1 MDSLCHSEKRVLR
14 PWLTHE
20 LAQLREMYERGDPVP
35 TIAAA
40 LNVSEMRVKEMA
52 RRSRIF
58 RSPEAA
64 QAHAVT
70 PSWRRIRAALA
81 EKGSLTVLQLG
92 DIVQI
97 SPGIIRRELKIHRV
111 ELRIIQVVPTGGKP
125 ACVWAL
131 ADQPLSI
138 TP

>member
-1 MDSLCHSEKRVLR
+1 METLCHSEKRVLR

-20 LAQLREMYERGDPVP
+20 LAQLREMYERGDSVQV
-35 TIAAA
+35 IAAT
-40 LNVSEMRVKEMA
+40 LKVSEMRVKEMA

-58 RSPEAA
+58 RTPEAA
-64 QAHAVT
+64 LAHAST

-81 EKGSLTVLQLG
+81 EKGRLTVSQLG
-92 DIVQI
+92 PLVRI
-97 SPGIIRRELKIHRV
+97 SPGIIRRELKIHRA
-111 ELRIIQVVPTGGKP
+111 ELRIVEIIPTGGKP